1 MNKIKIEVNDHNQ
14 LEVARGDAKEEE
26 WEAKEE
32 DVDEFICGSVRE
44 INIDK

>member
-1 MNKIKIEVNDHNQ
+1 MIIINLKYPEEM
-14 LEVARGDAKEEE
+14 LEEEE

-32 DVDEFICGSVRE
+32 DVDEFICGAVRE

>member
-14 LEVARGDAKEEE
+14 PEVSRGDAEEEE

-32 DVDEFICGSVRE
+32 DVDEFICGAVRE

>member
-1 MNKIKIEVNDHNQ
+1 MNKIKIEANYHNQ

-32 DVDEFICGSVRE
+32 GVNEFICGAVRE